1 MRSLSNETKTALSTP
16 VREFK
21 ARVEVHRN
29 STLIGTYT
37 QADAIKKIVI
47 ERIAEDGKF
56 FGVGVSQKLNLT
68 LVDKDRTFEIK
79 KNDKLRV
86 SIGIITGKTST
97 SPDTTAIAGE
107 AIVGKAIV
115 GTRAGESI
123 VNYIEFPSFY
133 VDEVVYDDI
142 SKEVS
147 IVGYDII
154 NKLKYFTVKD
164 LGLEPPYSNKD
175 FMLACAR
182 KVGTTASMSD
192 NYSTTYAKG
201 GNFDG
206 TENLRS
212 AFDSAAESAGCVYYA
227 NDSDIIKVQPI
238 NTEKGFAVNG
248 SNYFEATKSDSY
260 QINEVVSITELGDNT
275 TYQASREG
283 VKANIYENAFLT
295 YTDNLSANLQ
305 KIYTTISGISLDQ
318 YTLDWRGNLALEPFD
333 EIKIITERYGT
344 IISTVANDVI
354 TYDGGLSETTSWTY
368 KESESADATLSSVIS
383 KTSAKVDKVNNT
395 ITLIAKDVN
404 DLGNNYSE
412 LVLTTNG
419 ITSTVSAQGER
430 ISQVEQTADSLQ
442 TQITTVDGKATEAKQ
457 TADGFSQRITNA
469 EGSITSIESSI
480 DSIETTVQRA
490 DQNASSAKQTA
501 ESLSTRVSNAEDNAS
516 EALQTANGF
525 STRITN
531 AEGDISSLESTVSSM
546 SSRIT
551 AAEGDAS
558 EALQT
563 ANSFSSRITSAE
575 GDASEALQTANS
587 FSSRITSAEGNINS
601 IEQTLDGVAYKS
613 SLAAGTTTINGGC
626 ITTGSISANRIKGG
640 SISADLISGGTI
652 NADTVEV
659 KNIKSA
665 NLVGKVPDG
674 CISNANNYITTLRAT
689 TIYSAQEYLQSIL
702 LTTDGGE
709 STTTNGI
716 LLNRTGI
723 RKMTNGSTSLIC
735 SWEDVGSGGSSTATF
750 G

>member
-1 MRSLSNETKTALSTP
+1 
-16 VREFK
+16 
-21 ARVEVHRN
+21 
-29 STLIGTYT
+29 
-37 QADAIKKIVI
+37 
-47 ERIAEDGKF
+47 
-56 FGVGVSQKLNLT
+56 
-68 LVDKDRTFEIK
+68 
-79 KNDKLRV
+79 
-86 SIGIITGKTST
+86 
-97 SPDTTAIAGE
+97 
-107 AIVGKAIV
+107 
-115 GTRAGESI
+115 
-123 VNYIEFPSFY
+123 
-133 VDEVVYDDI
+133 
-142 SKEVS
+142 
-147 IVGYDII
+147 
-154 NKLKYFTVKD
+154 
-164 LGLEPPYSNKD
+164 
-175 FMLACAR
+175 
-182 KVGTTASMSD
+182 MSD
-192 NYSTTYAKG
+192 SYSTTYTKG

-238 NTEKGFAVNG
+238 NTEKGFTVNG
-248 SNYFEATKSDSY
+248 SNYFEATKSASY
-260 QINEVVSITELGDNT
+260 KINEVVSITELGDNT

-295 YTDNLSANLQ
+295 YTDSLSANLQ

-318 YTLDWRGNLALEPFD
+318 YSLDWRGNLALEPFD
-333 EIKIITERYGT
+333 EIKITTERYGT

-354 TYDGGLSETTSWTY
+354 TYDGGLSETTSWAY
-368 KESESADATLSSVIS
+368 KESESADATLSSIIS

-501 ESLSTRVSNAEDNAS
+501 DSLSTRVSNAENNAS

-525 STRITN
+525 STRISN

-652 NADTVEV
+652 NANTVEV

-665 NLVGKVPDG
+665 NLIGKIPDG